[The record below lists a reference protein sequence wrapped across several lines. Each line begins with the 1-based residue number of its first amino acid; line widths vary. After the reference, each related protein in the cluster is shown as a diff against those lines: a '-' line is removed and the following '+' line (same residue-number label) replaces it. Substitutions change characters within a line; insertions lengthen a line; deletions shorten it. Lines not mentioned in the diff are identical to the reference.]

1 MNEHTYL
8 LRPGRWE
15 ILGSTIDVAGNPN
28 AMLGFAVVTHDGDA
42 WDVQEQLNE
51 NPSRFDVRPPAT
63 GMPATTFTGTHAILG
78 NVQGVYA
85 FFEDVI
91 LSSYRADEGD
101 YSAAEIFRR
110 LDDDRYE
117 VRGALFLHGGHV
129 SSWSLTMQR
138 TQ

>member
-8 LRPGRWE
+8 LKPGRWE

-28 AMLGFAVVTHDGDA
+28 ALLGYAIVTHEETS

-51 NPSRFDVRPPAT
+51 NPSRYDVHPPAT

-91 LSSYRADEGD
+91 LSSSRSDEGD
-101 YSAAEIFRR
+101 YASSEVFRR
-110 LDDDRYE
+110 IDDDRYE

-138 TQ
+138 T

>member
-1 MNEHTYL
+1 M
-8 LRPGRWE
+8 
-15 ILGSTIDVAGNPN
+15 AGNPN
-28 AMLGFAVVTHDGDA
+28 ALLGYAIVTHEETS

-51 NPSRFDVRPPAT
+51 NPSRYDARPPAT

-91 LSSYRADEGD
+91 LSSYRSDEGD
-101 YSAAEIFRR
+101 YAASEVFRR
-110 LDDDRYE
+110 IDDDRYE

-138 TQ
+138 T